1 MLPLITPRASQNGN
15 VCPGR
20 SSVGTVDR
28 GEGPPKRPVPPDCG
42 GREPGGFSERAKLV
56 SAEAPPHRERSI
68 VLHHRGEARDPAQG
82 PDANVG
88 KQVTVKIVDE
98 NSPVGDPAHLDKHTN
113 GLGPMEVVEKQGG
126 VYDVHPAVFEGQG
139 LGVPNLY
146 LNPAAKPRGKGPV
159 KVRPG
164 VADGDGV
171 GINAEEVE
179 RTPQLLTPAQEVH
192 QVIAT
197 PAPYVDQTKMIMTT

>member
-1 MLPLITPRASQNGN
+1 VPL
-15 VCPGR
+15 
-20 SSVGTVDR
+20 DR
-28 GEGPPKRPVPPDCG
+28 GRG
-42 GREPGGFSERAKLV
+42 EPGGLGESAKFG
-56 SAEAPPHRERSI
+56 STEASSHRERSI

-98 NSPVGDPAHLDKHTN
+98 NSPVGDPAHLGKHTN

-146 LNPAAKPRGKGPV
+146 QNPAAKHRGKSPV
-159 KVRPG
+159 
-164 VADGDGV
+164 
-171 GINAEEVE
+171 
-179 RTPQLLTPAQEVH
+179 
-192 QVIAT
+192 
-197 PAPYVDQTKMIMTT
+197 